1 MRKLAVFTGT
11 LVLALPAFAAGNMRP
26 GLWEVTSQS
35 PLTKS
40 LPKISPEQ
48 IEQLKQMGLDVSQL
62 QNGAV
67 VSRVCITKEMAER
80 EELPPFNENEAG
92 CKITKQSHHDATYL
106 VDMQCDNAQMQGT
119 GKSKTVFANSESFSS
134 TANFSGT
141 VQGIPVND
149 RVDTSGKWVADDC
162 GGVKPFEGKLPGK

>member
-1 MRKLAVFTGT
+1 MRKLAVFTGA

-26 GLWEVTSQS
+26 GLWEVTTQS

-67 VSRVCITKEMAER
+67 VSRVCITKEMVER
-80 EELPPFNENEAG
+80 EELPPFNESEAG

-119 GKSKTVFANSESFSS
+119 GNSKTVFANSESFSS
-134 TANFSGT
+134 TADFNGT

>member
-1 MRKLAVFTGT
+1 MKKLAVFACT
-11 LVLALPAFAAGNMRP
+11 LALALPAFAAGNMRP

-80 EELPPFNENEAG
+80 EELPPFNEKEAG

-106 VDMQCDNAQMQGT
+106 VDMQCDNAQMQGK
-119 GKSKTVFANSESFSS
+119 GRSKTVFANSESFSS
-134 TANFSGT
+134 TADFSGT

-162 GGVKPFEGKLPGK
+162 GGIKPFEGKMPGN